1 MVRYTRIISW
11 VQRVKL
17 MNVKILRILR
27 ASQMAKAPVIC
38 WESQGEC
45 SHTRLQSIGWC
56 ADHFLIESIQTAIHC
71 DWGISAHTLIS
82 RFRNTNEIWEQWY
95 DFVPRAGWA
104 VVRWGMD
111 EWRER
116 SSLSRI
122 EAERRKLKMCDGM
135 GCAGMDHSG
144 LKTWL
149 DYRNTHAFLRSIKHA
164 LIVQGFAWWNSTTII
179 IDTTHFQICIVQM
192 IKNQISNRSS
202 EWEELGSSLCV

>member
-1 MVRYTRIISW
+1 
-11 VQRVKL
+11 
-17 MNVKILRILR
+17 
-27 ASQMAKAPVIC
+27 MAKTPVWC
-38 WESQGEC
+38 WELRVEC
-45 SHTRLQSIGWC
+45 NQTHSQSIGWY
-56 ADHFLIESIQTAIHC
+56 ADHFLDRIDANSDSLRSRHLCSTP
-71 DWGISAHTLIS
+71 IS
-82 RFRNTNEIWEQWY
+82 RFRKTNGIWEQWY
-95 DFVPRAGWA
+95 DFVQRAGWA
-104 VVRWGMD
+104 AVWWGMD